1 MKLTQYQTTTHP
13 FSRVTRELAFLG
25 GGGWGQGVK
34 DLSYSKTGNKKLATC
49 FATLLQNELNSDVTR
64 FTTHIQ
70 TDLATNKVAWFTGVF
85 AV

>member
-1 MKLTQYQTTTHP
+1 MKLTQYQTTTHA
-13 FSRVTRELAFLG
+13 FSRVTRELAFFR
-25 GGGWGQGVK
+25 GGGWGRGVK

-70 TDLATNKVAWFTGVF
+70 TDLATNKVAWFIGVF

>member
-1 MKLTQYQTTTHP
+1 MKLTQYQTTTHA
-13 FSRVTRELAFLG
+13 FSRVTRELAFFSEG
-25 GGGWGQGVK
+25 GGGWGVK

-70 TDLATNKVAWFTGVF
+70 TDLAANKVAWFTGVF